1 MGGAAQADPAL
12 SFWARVPFH
21 RHSSVGGNSAKDAAW
36 APAFAGETKRWTS
49 AGMPPATALPWLNS
63 ARRAALALQA
73 SSRGKRGVGHSVYV
87 ALLHDPRLGER
98 WGLYVG
104 QTGLDPDLRFDQHKA
119 GYKASSAVKRF
130 GVRLMPD
137 LVEHLNPMAVLG
149 ALDLEAALADAFRAA
164 GVPWVEGG
172 H

>member
-1 MGGAAQADPAL
+1 VRTFDSYYVSM
-12 SFWARVPFH
+12 
-21 RHSSVGGNSAKDAAW
+21 SA
-36 APAFAGETKRWTS
+36 ET
-49 AGMPPATALPWLNS
+49 PPPWLKA
-63 ARRAALALQA
+63 ARRAAFTLRAD
-73 SSRGKRGVGHSVYV
+73 SRGKRGVGHSVYV
-87 ALLHDPRLGER
+87 ALLHDPRLAGR

-119 GYKASSAVKRF
+119 GYKASGVVRRF
-130 GVRLMPD
+130 GLRLMPD
-137 LVEHLNPMAVLG
+137 LVEHLNPMNAAD